1 MSLPPV
7 SAVAHE
13 TTGPLPEADTRLHGR
28 WLVIGRVGWGAL
40 VVFTLIVVF
49 ASLPAYLA
57 QLQNPCTRTA
67 CQYQQLTAGQWETL
81 SGIGWSPGDYAAF
94 TLALALAAL
103 ATCLVV
109 STLIIWHRSDDRMA
123 LFVALLLV
131 TLGPINITANAPA
144 SSPLLVPNEGLTFLL
159 LVLTVLV
166 FLLFPSGQFVP
177 RWMRWTLVVFLLG
190 TTPLFFFPDVPL
202 IPNASFSHLGWL
214 VALVELAT
222 VALVQL
228 YRYRN
233 VSSPLQRQQTKW
245 VVFGFAVPV
254 TGSVCQTVLGLVFPV
269 VAGRSALY
277 LLASNEVS
285 FLLPLFLPL
294 SFGFAILR
302 YRLWDIDELINR
314 VLVYG
319 LLTGMLAAVYIGLI
333 IGLEHLLGLLSGQ
346 PAQPVVIVV
355 STLLIAALF
364 QPVRGR
370 IQSIIDRRFYR
381 KKYDAEKT
389 LAGFSATLQ
398 SEVDLEQVRRQLISV
413 VQETM
418 QPTSVSFWLRH
429 SERHPQDLAHRLDLH
444 NQVPTKPSPD

>member
-7 SAVAHE
+7 SAAAHE
-13 TTGPLPEADTRLHGR
+13 TTGPATEADTRQQGR
-28 WLVIGRVGWGAL
+28 WLVMGRVGWGAL
-40 VVFTLIVVF
+40 VIVTLIVVF

-57 QLQNPCTRTA
+57 QLQTPCTRTA
-67 CQYQQLTAGQWETL
+67 CLFQQLTTGQWKTL
-81 SGIGWSPGDYAAF
+81 TGIGWSPGDYAAF

-103 ATCLVV
+103 AMCLVV
-109 STLIIWHRSDDRMA
+109 SALIMWRRSDDRMA

-131 TLGPINITANAPA
+131 TLGSINITANTPA
-144 SSPLLVPNEGLTFLL
+144 SSPLLVPNEGLTFLSEVL
-159 LVLTVLV
+159 LVLV

-177 RWMRWTLVVFLLG
+177 RWMRWTFVVFLVG
-190 TTPLFFFPDVPL
+190 TTPVSFFPDVPL
-202 IPNASFSHLGWL
+202 ISNTSVGHLGWL
-214 VALVELAT
+214 VALVEFAT
-222 VALVQL
+222 AALVQL
-228 YRYRN
+228 YRYWH

-245 VVFGFAVPV
+245 VIFGFAVPI
-254 TGSVCQTVLGLVFPV
+254 TGLVSQTVLALVFPV
-269 VAGRSALY
+269 VAERSALY
-277 LLASNEVS
+277 LLASNEVG

-319 LLTGMLAAVYIGLI
+319 LLTGLLAAVYIGLI

-346 PAQPVVIVV
+346 PSQPVVIVI
-355 STLLIAALF
+355 STLLIVALF

-389 LAGFSATLQ
+389 LAGFSVTLQ
-398 SEVDLEQVRRQLISV
+398 SEVDLEQVRRQLIRV

-418 QPTSVSFWLRH
+418 QPMSVSFWLRQPEH
-429 SERHPQDLAHRLDLH
+429 HPRDLTHRLDLH
-444 NQVPTKPSPD
+444 NQVATKPSPD